1 MGELGPN
8 KVINKKSPKV
18 VVVGGG
24 EWWWGL
30 AVHGVKR
37 AKERKHFWWG
47 Q

>member
-18 VVVGGG
+18 VVVVGG
-24 EWWWGL
+24 WGL